1 MESPLCPGSFLSHIF
16 LNGSRRVWRCS
27 TTQVSPGE
35 AWLGPDKGE
44 EPTASPPGESVTSG
58 PEEFAD
64 QCSLREEM
72 TLSTGEQG
80 RPVRFQGGATPPSLQ
95 LLPML
100 QGWGPDRYDFSI
112 TLSFC
117 FPQLGHV
124 PLSTAGHFVQ
134 TVSLPQPDKVRTV
147 NHRINRSW
155 TLCSS
160 PNQNSCT
167 AISGKVRLVP
177 TSSWSAR
184 ASRKVKVK
192 SSWQKNHHLDY
203 IYCFCPDPSL
213 PTGKPQTPN

>member
-1 MESPLCPGSFLSHIF
+1 MQY
-16 LNGSRRVWRCS
+16 N
-27 TTQVSPGE
+27 PGE
-35 AWLGPDKGE
+35 PRWGLVRA
-44 EPTASPPGESVTSG
+44 
-58 PEEFAD
+58 
-64 QCSLREEM
+64 R
-72 TLSTGEQG
+72 QG
-80 RPVRFQGGATPPSLQ
+80 RRAHRLTTWRERDVWTWRVCRPMFSQGGDEPEHRRAREPVRFQGGATPPSLQ

-213 PTGKPQTPN
+213 PTDKPQTPN